1 MSFNPSKCSVMKIS
15 NSKSPPDKAYT
26 FCGETLKEVD
36 SHPYLGVELDSK
48 LRWNVH
54 YNKTTAKANRVLGFL
69 KRNLWHCSREIKEN
83 AYKTLVR
90 PTLEYAS
97 SVWDP
102 YRKGDVQSLEAI
114 QRKAA
119 RFCLNNYKQRDSVTQ
134 MIEELK
140 WETLEHRRKETRIQM
155 MNKIINNEVG
165 IKADSIIQLT
175 KTTRAN
181 RRGSQKIYRPHVKKD
196 VHRYSFIPRTITD
209 WNQLGSKVG
218 PRAATCISN

>member
-15 NSKSPPDKAYT
+15 NSKLPPDKAYT

-114 QRKAA
+114 QAHR
-119 RFCLNNYKQRDSVTQ
+119 
-134 MIEELK
+134 ELS
-140 WETLEHRRKETRIQM
+140 LC
-155 MNKIINNEVG
+155 
-165 IKADSIIQLT
+165 A
-175 KTTRAN
+175 
-181 RRGSQKIYRPHVKKD
+181 
-196 VHRYSFIPRTITD
+196 
-209 WNQLGSKVG
+209 
-218 PRAATCISN
+218 